1 MKYICN
7 NGNMNIS
14 TKLLDVLSIVISFAC
29 IVHCLFFPA
38 LLILLPTLLSSINN
52 ELVHIVLL
60 MLIYPISIYV
70 IYFGFKKH
78 HNKTLFFQGILGILI
93 LTLALFMHDISLLG
107 YDLEA
112 IFTVFGAFVLAHA
125 HFKNFRSDMISF
137 KTTS

>member
-1 MKYICN
+1 
-7 NGNMNIS
+7 MNIS
-14 TKLLDVLSIVISFAC
+14 TKILDIVSIVISFTC

-60 MLIYPISIYV
+60 LFIYPISIYA

-78 HNKTLFFQGILGILI
+78 HNKSLFFQGILGILI

-107 YDLEA
+107 FELES
-112 IFTVFGAFVLAHA
+112 IFTIFGALVLAHA
-125 HFKNFRSDMISF
+125 HFKNFRSNMISF
-137 KTTS
+137 KSSS

>member
-1 MKYICN
+1 
-7 NGNMNIS
+7 MNIS
-14 TKLLDVLSIVISFAC
+14 TRLLDIVSILISFAC

-60 MLIYPISIYV
+60 VFIYPISIYA

-78 HNKTLFFQGILGILI
+78 HNKSLFLQGILGILI

-107 YDLEA
+107 FELEA
-112 IFTVFGAFVLAHA
+112 IFTIFGALVLAHA
-125 HFKNFRSDMISF
+125 HFKNFRRSSIVSF
-137 KTTS
+137 KPTS